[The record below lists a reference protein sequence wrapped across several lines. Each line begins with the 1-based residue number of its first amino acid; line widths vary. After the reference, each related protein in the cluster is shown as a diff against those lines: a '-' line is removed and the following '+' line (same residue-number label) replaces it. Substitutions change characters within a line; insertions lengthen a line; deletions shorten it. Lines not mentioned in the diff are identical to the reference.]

1 MHTAVLFC
9 VVGDGDDT
17 FTISREV
24 DEDFIGDPQSLF
36 DYMRDEAKVVSDEV
50 DTILVMRNGGGD
62 TDFEESPGPKVVQ
75 HLTAGNGDFKGL
87 Y

>member
-24 DEDFIGDPQSLF
+24 EDDVVQDRQRLF
-36 DYMRDEAKVVSDEV
+36 TYLTDEAKVMSDEV

-62 TDFEESPGPKVVQ
+62 TDFGENPGPKVVQ
-75 HLTAGNGDFKGL
+75 HLTAGNGDFEGL